1 MPGSI
6 PGSPTISMVINDL
19 GCRLR
24 RWATS
29 VEHNMRLT
37 AYLSASRH
45 GIFYFR
51 YPLPT
56 ANHPARKR
64 WHVRISLSTREPR
77 QAAQFARLLAV
88 AGQSVLSRPMVLA
101 MRYDEMRQHVQE
113 HFSQMLRDF
122 RERAATDGP
131 LTEAHLYAFRTA
143 QTQATGTLA
152 DWLDLT
158 RYEDETALVRSF
170 CERRGIDEVPQGQK
184 ASLLAAEL
192 QKGYRKYASLA
203 LEHIADFDNLTLEPQ
218 IIAAPTTPQPRV
230 QSAVKEADMLALA
243 EVLSRYFAELDRT
256 KALAVKTDG
265 EKRDALAL
273 MAELTGSK
281 PPANMT
287 KADVQAVK
295 AALFKLPK
303 NRSKNPKT
311 RDLPLREAL
320 EVTGLERIAARTMN
334 VYLGHMQH
342 FFGWA
347 VDNGYAAVN
356 VFQGLRLKRTAR
368 SDEEGRKAFSA
379 QELQL
384 MYSHLTDPDS
394 SLVKKDVQK
403 WPALIGM
410 FTGMRL
416 NEVAQLE
423 VQDIELRDAVWCI
436 NVTPDGEGNKR
447 LKNAS
452 SKRRVPVHHKLVA
465 SGFLDFF
472 QAQKSSEH
480 PRLFPEL
487 TNSAQNGYGRN
498 SGRWFNERFL
508 PELGLGDG
516 GLVFH
521 CLRHTMITRLVQAG
535 VEEPLVKAIVGH
547 SQTGV
552 TYSTYFKEGF
562 LPAQLSDA
570 INRFDF

>member
-1 MPGSI
+1 
-6 PGSPTISMVINDL
+6 
-19 GCRLR
+19 
-24 RWATS
+24 
-29 VEHNMRLT
+29 MRLA
-37 AYLSASRH
+37 AYLSTSRH

-56 ANHPARKR
+56 ACHPARKR
-64 WHVRISLSTREPR
+64 GHVKMSLATRER
-77 QAAQFARLLAV
+77 KQAGQFARLLAV
-88 AGQSVLSRPMVLA
+88 AGQSLLSQPKVLA
-101 MRYDEMRQHVQE
+101 MRYDQMRRHVQE

-122 RERAATDGP
+122 RERSDADGP
-131 LTEAHLYAFRTA
+131 LTEAHLHALKA
-143 QTQATGTLA
+143 SQMQATCAVG

-158 RYEDETALVRSF
+158 QYDDATALVRAF
-170 CERRGIDEVPQGQK
+170 CDRRGIEEIPQGEK

-192 QKGYRKYASLA
+192 QKGYREYAALA
-203 LEHIADFDNLTLEPQ
+203 LEHVAAFDKLSLDPQ
-218 IIAAPTTPQPRV
+218 APTSAEVVLVEVARPANTA
-230 QSAVKEADMLALA
+230 QSLPLAD
-243 EVLSRYFAELDRT
+243 VLSRYFDELERT
-256 KALAVKTDG
+256 KALAAKTES

-273 MAELTGSK
+273 MAELSGSK
-281 PPANMT
+281 PPATMT
-287 KADVQAVK
+287 KADVQEVK

-303 NRSKNPKT
+303 NRSKNPLT
-311 RDLPLREAL
+311 RDLPLRKAL
-320 EVTGLERIAARTMN
+320 ELTGVERIAARTMN

-347 VDNGYAAVN
+347 VDNGYAAEN

-379 QELQL
+379 EQLQL
-384 MYSHLTDPDS
+384 MFSHLTDSDS
-394 SLVKKDVQK
+394 PLVKKDIHK

-423 VQDIELRDAVWCI
+423 VQDIELRDDVWCI
-436 NVTPDGEGNKR
+436 NVTPDGEGMKR

-452 SKRRVPVHHKLVA
+452 SKRRVPVHERLKA

-472 QAQKSSEH
+472 AAQQECGQT
-480 PRLFPEL
+480 RLFPDL
-487 TNSAQNGYGRN
+487 TYSPQNGYGRN
-498 SGRWFNERFL
+498 AGRWFNERFL
-508 PELGLGDG
+508 PELGLGG

-521 CLRHTMITRLVQAG
+521 CLRHTMITRLAQAG
-535 VEEPLVKAIVGH
+535 VEEPLVKALVGH

-562 LPAQLSDA
+562 LPAQLRDA
-570 INRFDF
+570 INQFDF